1 MFPEGEIIEI
11 NETLKCLIRATQEKL
26 FFESILLLSMG
37 AALLDILAVSVGII
51 IFERLFNSKQ
61 S

>member
-11 NETLKCLIRATQEKL
+11 NETLKCLIRATQEKF